1 MGVSG
6 SGKSTVGAQL
16 ARHLGWAF
24 EDGDAYHPPQN
35 IRKIAAGTPLTDL
48 DRVPWL
54 ETLTNLIASHARRGS
69 RLVLACSAL
78 KESYRRQLAGSGASL
93 LFVYLRGA
101 PELLGERVAA
111 RRGHFAGREIIASQF
126 AALEEPRGENVLVV
140 DAARPVATLVSEIA
154 RHVESFS
161 AP

>member
-6 SGKSTVGAQL
+6 SGKSTVGVQL

-24 EDGDAYHPPQN
+24 EDGDPYHPPQN

-101 PELLGERVAA
+101 PRRHAFTQQLGRDRKSTRLNSSHVANSYA
-111 RRGHFAGREIIASQF
+111 VFC
-126 AALEEPRGENVLVV
+126 LKKKN
-140 DAARPVATLVSEIA
+140 
-154 RHVESFS
+154 
-161 AP
+161 